1 MCDIEVIHEKE
12 LIETVEELIKVI
24 DKRSY
29 DMTRA
34 IEGITAALKVLMP
47 KEINISGLDRVL
59 LSVRE
64 GKE

>member
-1 MCDIEVIHEKE
+1 MCNEKE

-34 IEGITAALKVLMP
+34 IEGFKSSDAKR
-47 KEINISGLDRVL
+47 DRY
-59 LSVRE
+59 
-64 GKE
+64 